1 MMLRLRNK
9 AGLRQVLSMAL
20 VVLGGLL
27 MLLAS
32 ETWAGL
38 LFMGLGVLIEIL
50 AVSIHHQD

>member
-1 MMLRLRNK
+1 MLSLRNK
-9 AGLRQVLSMAL
+9 ANRRQALSMAL

-32 ETWAGL
+32 ETWTGF

-50 AVSIHHQD
+50 AISINHED

>member
-1 MMLRLRNK
+1 
-9 AGLRQVLSMAL
+9 MAL